1 LHTAIFPGTFDP
13 VTNGHLDI
21 VARALDICEHLVI
34 AIARNPGKGPLF
46 SVDKRVEMMT
56 TSVEKHG
63 KRVSVE
69 SFDGLLVEF
78 ASKREI
84 HAIIR
89 GVRGVSDFEDEF
101 RMALANRRL
110 CPEIETLFLMPSD
123 IYTYLNSSLVKEIA
137 RLNGD
142 PSPFVPPH
150 VARALVEKLT
160 SNRP

>member
-1 LHTAIFPGTFDP
+1 MHTAVFPGTFDP

-21 VARALDICEHLVI
+21 IERALDVCEHLIV
-34 AIARNPGKGPLF
+34 AVAGNPGKGPLF
-46 SVDKRVEMMT
+46 SIQERVEMMT
-56 TSVEKHG
+56 TAVAVHG
-63 KRVSVE
+63 DRVSIA
-69 SFDGLLVEF
+69 SFDSLLVDF
-78 ASKREI
+78 ASKRGI
-84 HAIIR
+84 RAIIR

-123 IYTYLNSSLVKEIA
+123 IYTYLNSGLVKEIA

-142 PSPFVPPH
+142 PTPFVPPH

-160 SNRP
+160 PNHP